1 MWSYL
6 EPLDSFLEQ
15 KVWNGSST
23 GFDLMVDNMRT
34 RLDQRRVIHQSNESI
49 TYCYKRK
56 IPAWVSQ
63 CAHQHTRGKR
73 SLFHTR
79 SCAHRYKNITW
90 HLSMRL
96 IWIVDTYDIFSFSL
110 SLLLVFIT
118 MHSTDLLSYR
128 YSFQFCFRFSLV
140 SLQQK
145 FGFNLHDKM
154 QL

>member
-23 GFDLMVDNMRT
+23 GFDLMVDNIRT

-90 HLSMRL
+90 HLSMKL
-96 IWIVDTYDIFSFSL
+96 IWIVDTSIFFLFHYLCYLFLLQCTQLTYCPIGIHFSFVFV
-110 SLLLVFIT
+110 LV
-118 MHSTDLLSYR
+118 
-128 YSFQFCFRFSLV
+128 
-140 SLQQK
+140 
-145 FGFNLHDKM
+145 
-154 QL
+154 